1 MKNKFER
8 LNKNE
13 KKKAIEEFSNS
24 NESNANII
32 SRIKRLKVIGII
44 GVIYSI
50 GMFILDFLKE
60 MEIFDIG
67 FNHFDN
73 LILNYIID
81 ACLLIFCAFFVIK
94 ANMILKEQVNKY
106 LIGKKK

>member
-24 NESNANII
+24 NESNANIV

-50 GMFILDFLKE
+50 GMFIY
-60 MEIFDIG
+60 DIIKIG
-67 FNHFDN
+67 DDN
-73 LILNYIID
+73 
-81 ACLLIFCAFFVIK
+81 
-94 ANMILKEQVNKY
+94 
-106 LIGKKK
+106 GS